1 MQIIIKSKNLEITD
15 ALKEYAEEKING
27 LKRFVEVLKKDVEIG
42 KDVAEFFVEIE
53 KETKHH
59 RKGDIFIAKG
69 KLNLPG
75 KTIVVSARK
84 DDVWMAIVAMVDAF
98 QVEVKQYKL
107 KNVETTRREQ
117 RKTKKEILVTDEA
130 DGSNL
135 D

>member
-15 ALKEYAEEKING
+15 NLKKYAEEKIGG
-27 LKRFVEVLKKDVEIG
+27 LKRFVEILNKDVEIG

-75 KTIVVSARK
+75 KTIIVSARK

-107 KNVETTRREQ
+107 KNVETIRRKQ
-117 RKTKKEILVTDEA
+117 RATKKSLLATDGEED
-130 DGSNL
+130 DGAE
-135 D
+135 

>member
-15 ALKEYAEEKING
+15 NLKKYAEEKIGG
-27 LKRFVEVLKKDVEIG
+27 LKRFVEILNKDVEIG

-107 KNVETTRREQ
+107 KNVETIRRKQ
-117 RKTKKEILVTDEA
+117 RATKKSLLATDSEEN
-130 DGSNL
+130 DGAE
-135 D
+135 

>member
-15 ALKEYAEEKING
+15 NLKKYAEEKIGG
-27 LKRFVEVLKKDVEIG
+27 LKRFVEILNKDVKIG

-107 KNVETTRREQ
+107 KNVETIRRKQ
-117 RKTKKEILVTDEA
+117 RATKKSLLATDSEEN
-130 DGSNL
+130 DGAE
-135 D
+135 